1 MTVAT
6 ERIQE
11 LVSEFGVTTGNSGA
25 PDVQIAVL
33 TERINSLTG
42 HMRANTKDYSSRRG
56 LLRMVSR
63 RRKLLDYVRSRD
75 PQRYQNL
82 IGRLGIR
89 K

>member
-11 LVSEFGVTTGNSGA
+11 LVSEFGVKAGNNGA

-33 TERINSLTG
+33 TERINLLTG
-42 HMRANTKDYSSRRG
+42 HMRSNTKDYSSRRG

-82 IGRLGIR
+82 IARLGIR

>member
-11 LVSEFGVTTGNSGA
+11 LVSEFGVKTGNSGA